1 MFIENGTFAWFI
13 ENVWQW
19 YLTRKTVET
28 WLNLPKLAKIDFSSP
43 KSNKK
48 RLKGNDLKKKGS
60 CGYVWKVIS
69 ATRVRSTTEIDSRD
83 LPRAESRDW
92 LGDKFCTPDQEQ
104 LIRDEIF
111 FRKFEIFMAKINM
124 SKTAAWAQIDKNQHI
139 SLVNLI
145 SNRVKISRMAPWRL
159 KRFWKIIW

>member
-1 MFIENGTFAWFI
+1 M
-13 ENVWQW
+13 Q
-19 YLTRKTVET
+19 
-28 WLNLPKLAKIDFSSP
+28 NLPKSTFLRLNQI
-43 KSNKK
+43 KK

-104 LIRDEIF
+104 LIRDEFFF

-159 KRFWKIIW
+159 KRLWMIIW

>member
-1 MFIENGTFAWFI
+1 MHSSTQISHADTIFDAHSEFKVRFPMLWLFTFSRNKVWNQPI
-13 ENVWQW
+13 ENVWKW

-104 LIRDEIF
+104 LIRDEF
-111 FRKFEIFMAKINM
+111 
-124 SKTAAWAQIDKNQHI
+124 
-139 SLVNLI
+139 LI
-145 SNRVKISRMAPWRL
+145 SKIWN
-159 KRFWKIIW
+159 FHGQN